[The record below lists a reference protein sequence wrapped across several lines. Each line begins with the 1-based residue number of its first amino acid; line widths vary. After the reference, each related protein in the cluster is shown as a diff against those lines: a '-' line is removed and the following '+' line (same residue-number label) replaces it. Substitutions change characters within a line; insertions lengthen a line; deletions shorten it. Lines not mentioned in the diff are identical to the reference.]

1 MKHTFLCI
9 ITCLLHFTSVAAQQD
24 TLRERHLSDVVVT
37 GTRSATTARH
47 LPATISIVDRPT
59 LTCNQRFNI
68 LPTITEQVPGLFVT
82 QRGML
87 GYGVSGGA
95 AGGIN
100 VRGLGSGT
108 GQVLVLIDG
117 HPQYQGVYGHSIAD
131 SYQTMMT
138 ERVEVLRGPASVLYG
153 SNAMGGVINIVT
165 RGMQQEGVRTR
176 VNLGGGSY
184 GTFQGEVSNQV
195 RKGRFSSTVAA
206 NYSRSNNHR
215 PDMGFEQFGGFA
227 RLGMEMTDQWKAFA
241 DIDVTH
247 FNASQPGST
256 VSPLIDADQW
266 ITRGVATLAVEN
278 HYNKANGRISL
289 YDNFGRHKIDDG
301 HAESAPEQTEY
312 FRSKDALCGASAYE
326 TLQLFQGNS
335 ITLGVDYQHILG
347 HAYYTDK
354 KTGEVVTAGKRG
366 MQSTDQ
372 QCDEVAG
379 YIDVRQDF
387 TKWLTLDAGVRYDYH
402 TVAGGEW
409 VPQAGLV
416 LRPMTNGEIKATVG
430 KGFRNPSVKDMY
442 LYAVA
447 NDELRAERL
456 WNYELSWRH
465 RVADGRFN
473 YGFNLFILNADN
485 LIQTAPVDG
494 KMKNVNIGE
503 VNNKGVEI
511 DATWR
516 INPHWTLTTN
526 HSYLYM
532 EHHVLA
538 APQYK
543 GYLGTH
549 MHYGKWTATAGF
561 QQVCGLFTAVD
572 AKAPENDKKE
582 TFTLLNATVSYQ
594 LLRQLQLWIKGDNLL
609 AQSYEINTGYPMPKA
624 TFMAGVNVS
633 F

>member
-1 MKHTFLCI
+1 MSLRSLMLATIVAPLAA
-9 ITCLLHFTSVAAQQD
+9 AAQTPRD
-24 TLRERHLSDVVVT
+24 TLQLDEAVVT
-37 GTRSATTARH
+37 GTRSATTARN
-47 LPATISIVDRPT
+47 LPFTVSVVSHERLTANQRLNVLPT
-59 LTCNQRFNI
+59 L
-68 LPTITEQVPGLFVT
+68 TEQVPGLFVT

-95 AGGIN
+95 AGGIS
-100 VRGLGSGT
+100 VRGMGSGT
-108 GQVLVLIDG
+108 GQLLVLIDG

-131 SYQTMMT
+131 SYQTMMA

-165 RGMQQEGVRTR
+165 HDSKEDGVRTH
-176 VNLGGGSY
+176 VNLGAGSWA
-184 GTFQGEVSNQV
+184 TLQGQVSNHV

-215 PDMGFEQFGGFA
+215 PDMGFEQFGGYV
-227 RLGMEMTDQWKAFA
+227 RLGYELNDAWRAFA
-241 DIDVTH
+241 DADVTH

-256 VSPLIDADQW
+256 TAPLIDADQW

-278 HYNKANGRISL
+278 RYKKANGRISI

-301 HAESAPEQTEY
+301 YAEGAKPQTEY

-326 TLQLFQGNS
+326 TLELFKGNS
-335 ITLGVDYQHILG
+335 ITIGMDYQHILG

-354 KTGEVVTAGKRG
+354 QTGEVVTAGKRG
-366 MQSTDQ
+366 MQSADE

-379 YIDVRQDF
+379 YVDIRQDF
-387 TKWLTLDAGVRYDYH
+387 TRWLTLDAGVRYDYH

-416 LRPMTNGEIKATVG
+416 IRPMAGGEVKATVG

-456 WNYELSWRH
+456 WNYELAWRH
-465 RVADGRFN
+465 RVAGGRFN
-473 YGFNLFILNADN
+473 YGVNLFMLNADN

-494 KMKNVNIGE
+494 KTKNMNVGE
-503 VNNKGVEI
+503 VNNKGVEL
-511 DATWR
+511 DAAWR
-516 INPHWTLTTN
+516 VNSHWTLTTN

-532 EHHVLA
+532 KHHVLA
-538 APQYK
+538 TPEYK
-543 GYLGTH
+543 GYFGAD
-549 MHYGKWTATAGF
+549 MRYGKWTASAGL
-561 QQVCGLFTAVD
+561 QQVCGLYTAVN
-572 AKAPENDKKE
+572 AKAPENDKQE
-582 TFTLLNATVSYQ
+582 TFSLLNATVGYQ
-594 LLRQLQLWIKGDNLL
+594 VLRQLQLWVKGDNLL
-609 AQSYEINTGYPMPKA
+609 AQKYEINAGYPMPRA
-624 TFMAGVNVS
+624 TVMAGVNVS